1 MKKKLVDKISD
12 SWEIPR
18 EILSNVQKIVITG
31 NGMIHIE
38 GFSGIAELGDERI
51 TIKVKNGS
59 VKIFGTELCAA
70 SLIKIVET
78 IRRKEH
84 CSCAGKCFR
93 RVWY

>member
-59 VKIFGTELCAA
+59 VKIFGTELCVDEITEEYIELKGVVK
-70 SLIKIVET
+70 SVE
-78 IRRKEH
+78 
-84 CSCAGKCFR
+84 FM
-93 RVWY
+93 